1 MAANGN
7 VKIVS
12 NDLSFLSEI
21 QNAGSKLV
29 IIDFHATWCGP
40 CKNIAPVFVQ
50 ESLKYP
56 NSVFLKVDVD
66 VCTETA
72 HKYGIN
78 AMPTFVFVL
87 QGKKIDE
94 LRGADP
100 KALIAKIKQHSGDS
114 IGTGS
119 NSAGESE
126 VPGHSD
132 LISYITASGCNCLN
146 ESDEHTHAN
155 IFKKDNTYLESD
167 CDEQL
172 LLSITFNQA
181 MKVHSL
187 KIDAP
192 TDGRGPKFV
201 KLFVNQ
207 PSAIGFDQ
215 AESMEGVQH
224 IDLTEE
230 DITGEKLI
238 PLRFVKF
245 QNVTNLVIF
254 FASNQGSEETT
265 VIKYLKII
273 GSPVESTNMN
283 DFKRIAG
290 KAGESH

>member
-7 VKIVS
+7 VKIVP
-12 NDLSFLSEI
+12 NDANFASEI

-40 CKNIAPVFVQ
+40 CKHIAPVFVQ

-56 NSVFLKVDVD
+56 NNIFLKIDVD
-66 VCTETA
+66 VCSETA
-72 HKYGIN
+72 QMYGIS
-78 AMPTFVFVL
+78 AMPTFVFIFK
-87 QGKKIDE
+87 GKKIDE

-100 KALIAKIKQHSGDS
+100 KALISKIKQHSGES
-114 IGTGS
+114 LISGS
-119 NSAGESE
+119 TSAEE
-126 VPGHSD
+126 FDVPGHSD
-132 LISYITASGCNCLN
+132 LSNYINASGSNCLN
-146 ESDEHTHAN
+146 ESDDHTHAN
-155 IFKKDNTYLESD
+155 VFKKDNSYLESD

-181 MKVHSL
+181 MRIHSL

-192 TDGRGPKFV
+192 SDGRGPKFL
-201 KLFVNQ
+201 KLFTNQ
-207 PSAIGFDQ
+207 PNAIGFDQ
-215 AESMEGVQH
+215 AEGMEGVQH
-224 IDLTEE
+224 IDLTAD

-254 FASNQGSEETT
+254 FASNQGGEETT